1 MAVFCND
8 TNPMELGDLEGKRY
22 VLTGSNTGIGF
33 VTARELVA
41 SGAHVVM
48 ACRNEEKA
56 RCAMAKIT
64 EQTGR
69 DTMEFLS
76 LDLSNLAQVKV
87 AALGL
92 VAEGKAIDCLIN
104 NAGIAGQRGLSAD
117 GFEIHFAV
125 NHLGSYL
132 FTLLL
137 LPALEAM
144 PSSRI
149 VHVAS
154 RAHTRV
160 SRIDF
165 SALTKKTKTM
175 TGFREYCV
183 SKLCNVLFS
192 MELAKRLPEQVSTHA
207 LHPGVVKSEIWR
219 RVPWP
224 IRPLMSLGMISV
236 EQGAQTSLYCATEPS
251 LATQSGL
258 YYVESEVQATNPA
271 ATEDLALRLWQ
282 MSETWCSAHL

>member
-1 MAVFCND
+1 
-8 TNPMELGDLEGKRY
+8 MELGDLEGKRY

-137 LPALEAM
+137 LPTLKAM

-160 SRIDF
+160 SGIDF
-165 SALTKKTKTM
+165 SAFTKKTKTM

-251 LATQSGL
+251 LATESGL
-258 YYVESEVQATNPA
+258 YYVKSEVQATNPA